1 MTKATT
7 KPQITTDYFQGPFDL
22 LLHLVSRQKLD
33 VGAISVTEIADQY
46 LAHIEQMRELDLEVA
61 SEFLLLAATLLD
73 IKAMAL
79 LPRDEP
85 YLGDELDDLSPGEM
99 RDVLVARLI
108 AYKQFKNAAAALEVR
123 AETEG
128 HMHPRQ
134 AGLEAQFLGALPD
147 YLEGVTLHSLA
158 LMCAE
163 LEFRKETFL
172 LEAEHIASVPISLE
186 EYAEGVRTMLA
197 GKKRLTFEELLPEDA
212 SAEVIVV
219 TFLAILE
226 MYKHGLCDLI
236 QDDVHGTLTLRR
248 LSRKETAKRGIDP
261 EGLQG
266 FDDYS

>member
-1 MTKATT
+1 MAKQTKL
-7 KPQITTDYFQGPFDL
+7 QITTDYFQGPFDL
-22 LLHLVSRQKLD
+22 LLHLVSRQRLD

-46 LAHIEQMRELDLEVA
+46 IAHIEAMRELDLEVA

-73 IKAMAL
+73 IKALAL

-85 YLGDELDDLSPGEM
+85 YVGDDLDDLSPSEL

-108 AYKQFKNAAAALEVR
+108 AYKQFKNVATALEVR

-134 AGLEAQFLGALPD
+134 AGPELQFLHSLPD
-147 YLEGVTLHSLA
+147 YLEGITLHSLA
-158 LMCAE
+158 LICAE
-163 LEFRKETFL
+163 LEYRKEAFI
-172 LEAEHIASVPISLE
+172 LEAEYIASVPISLE

-197 GKKRLTFEELLPEDA
+197 SKKRLSFDELLPA
-212 SAEVIVV
+212 NATPEVIVV
-219 TFLAILE
+219 TFLAVLE

-236 QDDVHGTLTLRR
+236 QDDMSDTLTLRR
-248 LSRKETAKRGIDP
+248 LSRKETEKRGIGS

-266 FDDYS
+266 FDDYN